1 MITFHGNNE
10 LRYFIYSALP
20 FELGQRYV
28 TKFFKSK
35 FVVVV
40 SKPIHVPFKLAKSIN
55 DILSNINTVG
65 FIFIVRFYFVCSF
78 FHLSESNPHHM
89 LFKNVAIV
97 KSRAIPPELGIP
109 LVREAYLNGHVKNQQ
124 FQ

>member
-1 MITFHGNNE
+1 MKIIFTTPRPIGSISHGTPGDSVITFHGDNE

-40 SKPIHVPFKLAKSIN
+40 SKPIHVPFKFAKSIN
-55 DILSNINTVG
+55 DIIK
-65 FIFIVRFYFVCSF
+65 Y
-78 FHLSESNPHHM
+78 
-89 LFKNVAIV
+89 
-97 KSRAIPPELGIP
+97 
-109 LVREAYLNGHVKNQQ
+109 
-124 FQ
+124 